1 MDRLESMFVFV
12 AVVAAGSF
20 SAASRQLRMPLP
32 TVSRKVAEIESHL
45 NAKLLVRSTRKLVL
59 TEAGQAYVEDCK
71 RILEAVTEAERGASG
86 QYNAP
91 QGELSITAPIVFGR
105 LHVVPVVTEFLR
117 AYARVDARLLLIDR
131 PLNLIEDRL
140 DLAVRVG
147 SLPDSRLVA
156 SKVGQIRRV
165 VCASPSYLE
174 ERGTPKTPQDLL
186 KHECVTFAGL
196 ADAGSWTFRDHEA
209 VRVRSRLTTSTAE
222 AAIDATLAGI
232 GLTCTLSYQIAESVK
247 AGRLVVVLRK
257 FEPAPL
263 PVSLLYVHESRI
275 TAKLRAFVDFAAPRL
290 RARLTSAAI

>member
-1 MDRLESMFVFV
+1 MDRLQSMSVFV

-32 TVSRKVAEIESHL
+32 TVSRKVADIESHL

-59 TEAGQAYVEDCK
+59 TEAGQAYVEDCR

-131 PLNLIEDRL
+131 PLNLIEDSL

-147 SLPDSRLVA
+147 PLPDSRLVA

-165 VCASPSYLE
+165 VCASPGYLE
-174 ERGTPKTPQDLL
+174 QRGTPKTPQDLL
-186 KHECVTFAGL
+186 KHECVTFVGL

-222 AAIDATLAGI
+222 AAIDAALAGI
-232 GLTCTLSYQIAESVK
+232 GVTCTLSYQIAESVK

-263 PVSLLYVHESRI
+263 PASLLYVHESRI

-290 RARLTSAAI
+290 RARLTSAAL

>member
-1 MDRLESMFVFV
+1 MDRLESMSVFV

-32 TVSRKVAEIESHL
+32 TVSRKVAEIEAHL
-45 NAKLLVRSTRKLVL
+45 KAKLLVRSTRKLVL
-59 TEAGQAYVEDCK
+59 TEAGQAYVDDCK

-91 QGELSITAPIVFGR
+91 QGELAVTAPIVFGR
-105 LHVVPVVTEFLR
+105 LHVVPVVIEFLR

-147 SLPDSRLVA
+147 PLPDSRLVA
-156 SKVGQIRRV
+156 SNVGQIRRV
-165 VCASPSYLE
+165 VCASPAYLQ

-186 KHECVTFAGL
+186 KHECVTFGGL
-196 ADAGSWTFRDHEA
+196 ADSGSWTFRDHES
-209 VRVRSRLTTSTAE
+209 VSVHSRLTASTAE
-222 AAIDATLAGI
+222 AAIDATVAGI
-232 GLTCTLSYQIAESVK
+232 GLTCTLSYQVAEAVK
-247 AGRLVVVLRK
+247 AGQLVVVLRK

-290 RARLTSAAI
+290 RARLKSAAI

>member
-1 MDRLESMFVFV
+1 MDRLESMSVFV

-196 ADAGSWTFRDHEA
+196 ADAGSWTFRDHEV

-232 GLTCTLSYQIAESVK
+232 GLTCTLSYQITESVK

>member
-1 MDRLESMFVFV
+1 MDRLASMSVFV

-45 NAKLLVRSTRKLVL
+45 NAKLLVRSTRKLML
-59 TEAGQAYVEDCK
+59 TEAGQAYVEDCR

-86 QYNAP
+86 QYNVP

-105 LHVVPVVTEFLR
+105 LHVVPVMTEFLR

-147 SLPDSRLVA
+147 PLPDSRLVA

-165 VCASPSYLE
+165 VCGSPAYLE

-196 ADAGSWTFRDHEA
+196 AGAGSWTFRDHQM
-209 VRVRSRLTTSTAE
+209 VRVHSRLTTSTAE
-222 AAIDATLAGI
+222 AAIDATLTGI

-247 AGRLVVVLRK
+247 ARRLVVVLRK

-263 PVSLLYVHESRI
+263 PVSLLYVHETRI

-290 RARLTSAAI
+290 RARLTRAAI

>member
-1 MDRLESMFVFV
+1 MDRLESMSVFV

-86 QYNAP
+86 EYNAP
-91 QGELSITAPIVFGR
+91 QGELAITAPIVFGR
-105 LHVVPVVTEFLR
+105 LHVLPVVAEFLR
-117 AYARVDARLLLIDR
+117 AYARVDVRLLLIDR
-131 PLNLIEDRL
+131 SLNLVEDRL
-140 DLAVRVG
+140 DLAVRIG
-147 SLPDSRLVA
+147 ALPDSRLVA

-186 KHECVTFAGL
+186 KHECVTFTGL
-196 ADAGSWTFRDHEA
+196 TDAGSWTFRDHQT

-222 AAIDATLAGI
+222 GAIDATLAGI
-232 GLTCTLSYQIAESVK
+232 GLTCTLSYQIADAVK
-247 AGRLVVVLRK
+247 AGQLAVVLKK
-257 FEPAPL
+257 FEPPPL
-263 PVSLLYVHESRI
+263 PVSLIYVHESRI
-275 TAKLRAFVDFAAPRL
+275 TAKLRAFVDFAAPRI
-290 RARLTSAAI
+290 RARLTDATI

>member
-1 MDRLESMFVFV
+1 MDRLESMSVFV

-45 NAKLLVRSTRKLVL
+45 NAKLLVRSTRKLML
-59 TEAGQAYVEDCK
+59 TEAGQAYVEDCR

-105 LHVVPVVTEFLR
+105 LHVVPVVAEFLR
-117 AYARVDARLLLIDR
+117 EYARVDARLLLIDR

-165 VCASPSYLE
+165 VCASPGYLE

-196 ADAGSWTFRDHEA
+196 ADAGSWTFRDHET
-209 VRVRSRLTTSTAE
+209 VGVRSRLTTTTAE

>member
-1 MDRLESMFVFV
+1 VRGGRQGTFAV

-59 TEAGQAYVEDCK
+59 TEARQAYVQDCR
-71 RILEAVTEAERGASG
+71 RILDAVAEAERGASG

-117 AYARVDARLLLIDR
+117 AYAHVDARLLLLDR

-147 SLPDSRLVA
+147 PLPDSRLVA

-165 VCASPSYLE
+165 VCASPGYLE

-196 ADAGSWTFRDHEA
+196 ADSA

-263 PVSLLYVHESRI
+263 PVSLLYIHESRI

>member
-1 MDRLESMFVFV
+1 MDRLESMSVFV

-59 TEAGQAYVEDCK
+59 TEAGQAYVEDCR

-140 DLAVRVG
+140 DLAARVG
-147 SLPDSRLVA
+147 PLPDSRLVA

-165 VCASPSYLE
+165 VCASPGYLE
-174 ERGTPKTPQDLL
+174 KRGTPKTPQDLL

-196 ADAGSWTFRDHEA
+196 TDADSWTFRDREA
-209 VRVRSRLTTSTAE
+209 VRVRSRLTTTTAE

>member
-1 MDRLESMFVFV
+1 MDRLESMSVFV

-45 NAKLLVRSTRKLVL
+45 KAKLLVRSTRKLVL

-91 QGELSITAPIVFGR
+91 QGELTVTAPIVFGR
-105 LHVVPVVTEFLR
+105 LHVTPVVTEFLR
-117 AYARVDARLLLIDR
+117 AYERVDVRLLLADR
-131 PLNLIEDRL
+131 ALNLVEDHV
-140 DLAVRVG
+140 DLAVRIG
-147 SLPDSRLVA
+147 PLPDSRLVA

-165 VCASPSYLE
+165 VCASPAYLKE
-174 ERGTPKTPQDLL
+174 HGTPRTPQDLRQ
-186 KHECVTFAGL
+186 HHCVTFAGL
-196 ADAGSWTFRDHEA
+196 TDAGSWSFRDGET
-209 VRVRSRLTTSTAE
+209 VRVHSRLSTSTSE

-232 GLTCTLSYQIAESVK
+232 GLICTLSYQIAEAVK
-247 AGRLVVVLRK
+247 AGRLQVVLRK

-263 PVSLLYVHESRI
+263 PVSLLYVRESRL
-275 TAKLRAFVDFAAPRL
+275 TAKLRSFIDYAAPRL
-290 RARLTSAAI
+290 RARLVDSAI

>member
-1 MDRLESMFVFV
+1 MDRLESMSVFV

-91 QGELSITAPIVFGR
+91 QGELTITAPIVFGR
-105 LHVVPVVTEFLR
+105 LHVLPVVAEFLR
-117 AYARVDARLLLIDR
+117 EYARVDVRLLLIDR
-131 PLNLIEDRL
+131 ALNLVEDRL
-140 DLAVRVG
+140 DLAVRIG
-147 SLPDSRLVA
+147 ALADSRLVA

-165 VCASPSYLE
+165 VCASPGYLE
-174 ERGTPKTPQDLL
+174 EHGTPKTPQDLL
-186 KHECVTFAGL
+186 KHECVTFTGL
-196 ADAGSWTFRDHEA
+196 TDAGSWGFRDHQT

-222 AAIDATLAGI
+222 AAIDATLAGV
-232 GLTCTLSYQIAESVK
+232 GLTCTLSYQIADAVK
-247 AGRLVVVLRK
+247 AGQLAVVLRK
-257 FEPAPL
+257 FEPPPL
-263 PVSLLYVHESRI
+263 PVSLIYVHESRI

-290 RARLTSAAI
+290 RARLTDAAI